1 MKTAERPVVTAE
13 TAADR
18 LSVEVQGEELETV
31 LALLEQSRKH
41 DPAAAKRLK
50 RAKDLAQHVLRTG
63 HLPAQLP
70 A

>member
-1 MKTAERPVVTAE
+1 MKTAERSAVSAE
-13 TAADR
+13 ASDR
-18 LSVEVQGEELETV
+18 LGVEVQGEELQTV

-41 DPAAAKRLK
+41 DPKTAERLK
-50 RAKDLAQHVLRTG
+50 RAKDLALHATRTG